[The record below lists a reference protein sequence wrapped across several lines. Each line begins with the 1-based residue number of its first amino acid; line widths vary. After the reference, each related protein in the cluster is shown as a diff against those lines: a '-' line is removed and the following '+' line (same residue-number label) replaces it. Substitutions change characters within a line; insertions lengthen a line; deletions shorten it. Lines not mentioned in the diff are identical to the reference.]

1 MHYQI
6 ETLKDHYTPAQV
18 LAIRNEAKRE
28 GKEVSVNRL
37 PSGLVEIEIKRYL
50 DMNAIHRVRYID
62 HHYKRKD

>member
-18 LAIRNEAKRE
+18 LEIRREAKRE
-28 GKEVSVNRL
+28 GKQVSVNRL
-37 PSGLVEIEIKRYL
+37 RNGMVEIEIKRYL

-62 HHYKRKD
+62 